1 MQSNR
6 GKSARSSSVTA
17 QAMSKPEVFA
27 AGPQGESPS
36 QRLERLYRHPGGPLM
51 GWLGDEAN
59 RKGHSPLE
67 MSRALG
73 VTQGYVLQLCHGL
86 RNIQH
91 VSQEFLDACGQYL
104 GVPTIVCKVV
114 SGNIRMS
121 DFLHRT
127 DAEQETVDCCIK
139 QLMDDPE
146 QSKVLPDDPM
156 ALEIVTR
163 RALVLMHMTVEKND
177 FLGVKG
183 LPAIVQW
190 LQRCAVD
197 CDEMGGKFQA
207 RLKLPPMG

>member
-6 GKSARSSSVTA
+6 GEPTRSSSNTT
-17 QAMSKPEVFA
+17 QSKSKPEVFA

-36 QRLERLYRHPGGPLM
+36 QRLERLYRHPGGPLL

-67 MSRALG
+67 MSRELG
-73 VTQGYVLQLCHGL
+73 VTQGYVLQLCNGI
-86 RNIQH
+86 RNVDS

-127 DAEQETVDCCIK
+127 DAEQEAVDCCIE

-146 QSKVLPDDPM
+146 RSKVLPDDTM
-156 ALEIVTR
+156 RLEVGPK
-163 RALVLMHMTVEKND
+163 RALALMHMTVGKND
-177 FLGVKG
+177 FLGV
-183 LPAIVQW
+183 
-190 LQRCAVD
+190 
-197 CDEMGGKFQA
+197 
-207 RLKLPPMG
+207 